1 MSKEYFVYDLE
12 TRSECDLKKC
22 GAAEY
27 ARHPTTTIF
36 CVSWAMG
43 TKEALKDA
51 PVHSWSPVF
60 GGPKHV
66 LHGMLLNKDVTLVA
80 HNAGFE
86 ASVTRHVLSRLL
98 NDARLRELP
107 PERFLCTASL
117 ASSLALPR
125 SLEGACSAYGLG
137 EKKDVE
143 GRKLILKYT
152 KPRRPTANNPEKWHN
167 KIDELKRIIEY
178 CENDVRAEV
187 ELFLKAYPLS
197 DFERQLWILD
207 QKINERGFTV
217 DRELVG
223 AALELIEIEKDR
235 IEKETVRISKGEI
248 PSTTQ
253 RDKTLLWLEAN
264 GVELPNLQAKTIRDF
279 LAIGEGPEH
288 CLDILR
294 LRQAASK
301 TSTAK
306 YEAFEARSRSD
317 GRSRDNL
324 IFHGATTGRWCLP
337 SDAEVLTPRGWVAS
351 PINGENIM
359 QWDSQ
364 KDHFKFGPIRGV
376 NRFSLKDSDVFL
388 QAKNRNTTMLVTSE
402 HRLPTYSSR
411 GVFKTETAI
420 ERYGKATDV
429 PISSFYSGNFLAELE
444 SRVLVMVQAD
454 GHYTTNPKKGLYL
467 RLKFRKIRKIKRCRN
482 FLEKL
487 GVKFRENNFKD
498 GVRFDISVKDLP
510 DFLKQFKDKTFNF
523 KTHNFDPAVFVDELP
538 FWDGHKQKG
547 LESFEYSTCNYD
559 NAFFAQTMAHLCG
572 YSARVVSRNREPS
585 RWRVNYRV
593 FIRKTRRV
601 CFRKKDWKKRKAYG
615 KTAWCPVTDTG
626 FFLCRYRDSIFITG
640 NSGSGVQIQN
650 LPKSKT
656 KDTDQLAEILK
667 SKDLEMLRLLYGDPM
682 SAISDALRSCIIAS
696 PGKELFV
703 VDYASIE
710 VRVLFWLAGHEEGLK
725 ALREGKDLY
734 VEMASQIY
742 KKKSDDISKDE
753 RALGKAAILGCIA
766 EGTKVLTDSGFKKI
780 ESIKIEDKI
789 WDGKHFVN
797 HQGLLAKGPKSVIN
811 IPSLGIELTPDHW
824 VLRQNVW
831 RTAGEIALIEATRL
845 QSLGREME
853 TSSSLKVN
861 FIEGPSAVSVSA
873 ACAELRKN
881 YESINF
887 SEVLTYCV
895 TNAPNPS
902 TVKEAETLLTKPR
915 ILFLV
920 QNLERV
926 GTLVSLILK
935 KDVTGLV
942 TRNTHGTAVAALDA
956 PLNPLEIFW
965 NTLLHSTGLISGGSR
980 WTELITT
987 EIMSEEILESFL
999 NPKTIKTELRET
1011 YDIHHCGQE
1020 RRFQAGNAIVHNCG
1034 YSMSAN
1040 KFFETCKMFGMD
1052 VTEELAKLAVDTYRK
1067 VHAPVVELWKKTS
1080 QTSIAA
1086 VQNKREYKCGKVKW
1100 GVRDNFLYAE
1110 LPSGRRLSYYKPSL
1124 RNELTPWNEMR
1135 PVLYSWATNGLT
1147 RKFEEYKNYGGMQ
1160 VENLSQAVSRDLIAD
1175 AMIKIE
1181 NAGFEVLLS
1190 VHDELIAERKIGES
1204 TLKEFENIMLD
1215 TPAWAEGLPIAVEGF
1230 KSARYRK

>member
-337 SDAEVLTPRGWVAS
+337 SDAEVFTPQGWTTS
-351 PINGENIM
+351 PVNGESIM
-359 QWDSQ
+359 QWDPK
-364 KDHFKFGPIRGV
+364 KDCFKFGPAHSI
-376 NRFSLKDSDVFL
+376 NRFFLKDSDIFL
-388 QAKNRNTTMLVTSE
+388 QAKNRNITMLVTPE

-411 GVFKTETAI
+411 GLLKTETALD
-420 ERYGKATDV
+420 RYGKATDI
-429 PISSFYSGNFLAELE
+429 PISSFYSGNFLSELA
-444 SRVLVMVQAD
+444 SRALIMVQAD

-467 RLKFRKIRKIKRCRN
+467 RLKFRKIRKIKRCREL
-482 FLEKL
+482 LEKL

-523 KTHNFDPAVFVDELP
+523 KTHIFDPAVFVDELP

-559 NAFFAQTMAHLCG
+559 NALFAQTMAHLCG

-585 RWRVNYRV
+585 KWRVNYRV

-615 KTAWCPVTDTG
+615 KTAWCPTTDTG
-626 FFLCRYRDSIFITG
+626 FFLCRYRGSIFITG

-667 SKDLEMLRLLYGDPM
+667 TKDLELARLLYGDPM

-734 VEMASQIY
+734 VEMAAKIF
-742 KKKSDDISKDE
+742 KKLPKDVTKEE
-753 RALGKAAILGCIA
+753 RALGKAVILG
-766 EGTKVLTDSGFKKI
+766 
-780 ESIKIEDKI
+780 
-789 WDGKHFVN
+789 
-797 HQGLLAKGPKSVIN
+797 
-811 IPSLGIELTPDHW
+811 
-824 VLRQNVW
+824 
-831 RTAGEIALIEATRL
+831 
-845 QSLGREME
+845 
-853 TSSSLKVN
+853 
-861 FIEGPSAVSVSA
+861 
-873 ACAELRKN
+873 
-881 YESINF
+881 
-887 SEVLTYCV
+887 
-895 TNAPNPS
+895 
-902 TVKEAETLLTKPR
+902 
-915 ILFLV
+915 
-920 QNLERV
+920 
-926 GTLVSLILK
+926 
-935 KDVTGLV
+935 
-942 TRNTHGTAVAALDA
+942 
-956 PLNPLEIFW
+956 
-965 NTLLHSTGLISGGSR
+965 
-980 WTELITT
+980 
-987 EIMSEEILESFL
+987 
-999 NPKTIKTELRET
+999 
-1011 YDIHHCGQE
+1011 
-1020 RRFQAGNAIVHNCG
+1020 CG
-1034 YSMSAN
+1034 YSMSAG

>member
-43 TKEALKDA
+43 TKEVLKDA

-324 IFHGATTGRWCLP
+324 IFHSASTGRW
-337 SDAEVLTPRGWVAS
+337 A
-351 PINGENIM
+351 
-359 QWDSQ
+359 
-364 KDHFKFGPIRGV
+364 
-376 NRFSLKDSDVFL
+376 
-388 QAKNRNTTMLVTSE
+388 
-402 HRLPTYSSR
+402 
-411 GVFKTETAI
+411 
-420 ERYGKATDV
+420 
-429 PISSFYSGNFLAELE
+429 
-444 SRVLVMVQAD
+444 
-454 GHYTTNPKKGLYL
+454 
-467 RLKFRKIRKIKRCRN
+467 
-482 FLEKL
+482 
-487 GVKFRENNFKD
+487 
-498 GVRFDISVKDLP
+498 
-510 DFLKQFKDKTFNF
+510 
-523 KTHNFDPAVFVDELP
+523 
-538 FWDGHKQKG
+538 
-547 LESFEYSTCNYD
+547 
-559 NAFFAQTMAHLCG
+559 
-572 YSARVVSRNREPS
+572 
-585 RWRVNYRV
+585 
-593 FIRKTRRV
+593 
-601 CFRKKDWKKRKAYG
+601 
-615 KTAWCPVTDTG
+615 
-626 FFLCRYRDSIFITG
+626 
-640 NSGSGVQIQN
+640 GSGVQIQN
-650 LPKSKT
+650 LPRPKT

-734 VEMASQIY
+734 VEMAAKIF
-742 KKKSDDISKDE
+742 KKLPKDVTKEE
-753 RALGKAAILGCIA
+753 RALGKAVILG
-766 EGTKVLTDSGFKKI
+766 
-780 ESIKIEDKI
+780 
-789 WDGKHFVN
+789 
-797 HQGLLAKGPKSVIN
+797 
-811 IPSLGIELTPDHW
+811 
-824 VLRQNVW
+824 
-831 RTAGEIALIEATRL
+831 
-845 QSLGREME
+845 
-853 TSSSLKVN
+853 
-861 FIEGPSAVSVSA
+861 
-873 ACAELRKN
+873 
-881 YESINF
+881 
-887 SEVLTYCV
+887 
-895 TNAPNPS
+895 
-902 TVKEAETLLTKPR
+902 
-915 ILFLV
+915 
-920 QNLERV
+920 
-926 GTLVSLILK
+926 
-935 KDVTGLV
+935 
-942 TRNTHGTAVAALDA
+942 
-956 PLNPLEIFW
+956 
-965 NTLLHSTGLISGGSR
+965 
-980 WTELITT
+980 
-987 EIMSEEILESFL
+987 
-999 NPKTIKTELRET
+999 
-1011 YDIHHCGQE
+1011 
-1020 RRFQAGNAIVHNCG
+1020 CG
-1034 YSMSAN
+1034 YSMSAG